1 MTTVN
6 SRVVIWALLIPVW
19 AGCGTHGVPHVA
31 PDESRPHVSW
41 EIRAGGEFG
50 DAGFVCGT
58 AQPGKPC
65 VLAAAAEKTRTL
77 VTVQMFA
84 HAAAQP
90 TSFLGFMRASFLEGS
105 VGRKL
110 GEINTSIQPGSRP
123 VATTISGQVTSKP
136 GNYALTISVDAT
148 QPSAPNPTHISEE
161 IPVVVK

>member
-1 MTTVN
+1 
-6 SRVVIWALLIPVW
+6 
-19 AGCGTHGVPHVA
+19 VPHVA